1 MYSEALRA
9 RDWNERKIGDLVS
22 PQKAKKPHKLD
33 QPMIQDLND
42 TINDLKTDPLVALA
56 LPMEINNLELDKIVM
71 GIRKVSDVVRILYD
85 FYKGPELS
93 PMMSKIVTEIRE
105 VMDMGIFTGEVKKNI
120 IV

>member
-1 MYSEALRA
+1 
-9 RDWNERKIGDLVS
+9 
-22 PQKAKKPHKLD
+22 
-33 QPMIQDLND
+33 
-42 TINDLKTDPLVALA
+42 
-56 LPMEINNLELDKIVM
+56 M